1 MTSKTVTLEIPA
13 KQAAKMEG
21 FLKAYVAAVDKA
33 KKRMRRDQ
41 VEIDRF
47 KAETGAIL
55 AELKA
60 LR

>member
-1 MTSKTVTLEIPA
+1 MEIPA
-13 KQAAKMEG
+13 KEAAKMEG
-21 FLKAYVAAVDKA
+21 FLKAYVTAVDKA

-41 VEIDRF
+41 AEIDRF
-47 KAETGAIL
+47 KAETRAIL